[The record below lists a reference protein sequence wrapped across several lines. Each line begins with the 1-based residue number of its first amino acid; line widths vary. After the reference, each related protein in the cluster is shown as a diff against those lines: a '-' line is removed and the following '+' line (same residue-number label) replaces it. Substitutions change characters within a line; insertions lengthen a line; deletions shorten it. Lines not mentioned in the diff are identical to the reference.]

1 MSPGLACRYVPV
13 GAPCNVCGLDEWAP
27 GLNYGNVA
35 RMNPDGT
42 GLEQFASGIRN
53 TVGFDWDPATNY
65 MWMTNNGRDNMVR
78 SRGNGH
84 ATLPRT
90 LFLRSGLLRLGCVS

>member
-1 MSPGLACRYVPV
+1 M
-13 GAPCNVCGLDEWAP
+13 GAPCNVCELDEWAP
-27 GLNYGNVA
+27 GLNFGDVT

-65 MWMTNNGRDNMVR
+65 MWMTNNGRDNMVH
-78 SRGNGH
+78 SP
-84 ATLPRT
+84 A
-90 LFLRSGLLRLGCVS
+90 SGYFKVAGMLVLCLNLSYWGRAIVCCLCG